1 MRMRIPIL
9 AVCGTM
15 AGAGLAIGDA
25 SARSAIVVVTC
36 DVMGERSMAMR
47 GILVHVDEH
56 QSLPSVLTCAL
67 LVARRFDSQIDGLHA
82 RPGAP
87 RIIPVAPEGAFIP
100 ASEIVEDLE
109 RADRDLDRQLRER
122 YDAFMREHGVAA
134 AGSVLP
140 GAEAAAAWREDAG
153 SGYETLGSLG
163 RAYDLIAVARPM
175 PGAAVPSMSALE
187 AALFESGR
195 PILIA
200 PPAPPAR
207 LGDVVVIA
215 WNGSTETARTIAVA
229 MPFLEQAESVV
240 VLSVEPGMVPG
251 PPGAEIARG
260 LAVNGIAARA
270 QQINAGE
277 RTVGAAIL
285 DECRT
290 LGADLLLKGAY
301 THSRLRQ
308 MIFGGATSHI
318 LGAAELPV
326 IMAH

>member
-1 MRMRIPIL
+1 M
-9 AVCGTM
+9 T
-15 AGAGLAIGDA
+15 
-25 SARSAIVVVTC
+25 
-36 DVMGERSMAMR
+36 MR

-56 QSLPSVLTCAL
+56 RALQSVLSCAL
-67 LVARRFDSQIDGLHA
+67 LAARRFNGQMDGLHA

-109 RADRDLDRQLRER
+109 RADRDLDRRER
-122 YDAFMREHGVAA
+122 FETFMREHGVAA

-140 GAEAAAAWREDAG
+140 GAELAAAWRDDGVA
-153 SGYETLGSLG
+153 GYEALGGLG
-163 RAYDLIAVARPM
+163 RTYDLIVVGRPL

-200 PPAPPAR
+200 PPAPPHK
-207 LGDVVVIA
+207 LGEVVVVA
-215 WNGSTETARTIAVA
+215 WNGSTETARTIALA
-229 MPFLEQAESVV
+229 MPFLSQAETVV
-240 VLSVEPGMVPG
+240 VLSVEEGMVPG
-251 PPGAEIARG
+251 PSGAEIAQG
-260 LAVNGIAARA
+260 LVRNGIAART
-270 QQINAGE
+270 QQIRAGE
-277 RTVGAAIL
+277 RSTGAAIL
-285 DECRT
+285 EECAA

>member
-1 MRMRIPIL
+1 MIM
-9 AVCGTM
+9 T
-15 AGAGLAIGDA
+15 
-25 SARSAIVVVTC
+25 
-36 DVMGERSMAMR
+36 MR

-56 QSLPSVLTCAL
+56 RALHSVLICAL
-67 LVARRFDSQIDGLHA
+67 LAARRFDSQIDGLHA

-122 YDAFMREHGVAA
+122 FDAFMREHGVPAVA
-134 AGSVLP
+134 SVLP
-140 GAEAAAAWREDAG
+140 GAEVAAAWRDEAVA
-153 SGYETLGSLG
+153 GYEALGSTG
-163 RAYDLIAVARPM
+163 RAYDLIAVARPL

-195 PILIA
+195 PVLIA
-200 PPAPPAR
+200 PPTPPNK
-207 LGDVVVIA
+207 LGDVVVVA
-215 WNGSTETARTIAVA
+215 WNGSTETARTIGLA
-229 MPFLEQAESVV
+229 MPFLTKAETVV
-240 VLSVEPGMVPG
+240 VLSVEEGMVPG
-251 PPGAEIARG
+251 PSGGEVAHG
-260 LAVNGIAARA
+260 LMRNGIAAKT
-270 QQINAGE
+270 QQIRAGE
-277 RTVGAAIL
+277 RSTGAAIL
-285 DECRT
+285 DQCRE

-318 LGAAELPV
+318 LGAAALPV

>member
-1 MRMRIPIL
+1 M
-9 AVCGTM
+9 T
-15 AGAGLAIGDA
+15 
-25 SARSAIVVVTC
+25 
-36 DVMGERSMAMR
+36 MR

-56 QSLPSVLTCAL
+56 RALQSVLTSAL
-67 LVARRFDSQIDGLHA
+67 LVAKRFDAQVEGLHA

-122 YDAFMREHGVAA
+122 FDAFMREHGVPAV
-134 AGSVLP
+134 GSVLA
-140 GAEAAAAWREDAG
+140 GAEVAAAWRDDAAA
-153 SGYETLGSLG
+153 GYEALGSIG
-163 RAYDLIAVARPM
+163 RAYDLIVVGRPL

-200 PPAPPAR
+200 PPTPPDKI
-207 LGDVVVIA
+207 GEVVVVA
-215 WNGSTETARTIAVA
+215 WNGSTETARTIALA
-229 MPFLEQAESVV
+229 MPFLTQAETVV
-240 VLSVEPGMVPG
+240 VLSVEDGMVPG
-251 PPGAEIARG
+251 PSGTEIALG
-260 LAVNGIAARA
+260 LVRNGIAART
-270 QQINAGE
+270 QQIRAGE
-277 RTVGAAIL
+277 RSTGAAIL
-285 DECRT
+285 EECAAQ
-290 LGADLLLKGAY
+290 GADLLLKGAY

-326 IMAH
+326 VMAN

>member
-1 MRMRIPIL
+1 MIAMM
-9 AVCGTM
+9 VS
-15 AGAGLAIGDA
+15 AGSVIM
-25 SARSAIVVVTC
+25 T
-36 DVMGERSMAMR
+36 MR

-56 QSLPSVLTCAL
+56 RALHSVLTCAL
-67 LVARRFDSQIDGLHA
+67 LAARRFDSQIDGLHA

-122 YDAFMREHGVAA
+122 FDAFMREHGVPAVA
-134 AGSVLP
+134 SVLP
-140 GAEAAAAWREDAG
+140 GAEVASAWRDEAVA
-153 SGYETLGSLG
+153 GYEALGSTG
-163 RAYDLIAVARPM
+163 RAYDLIAVARPL

-195 PILIA
+195 PVLIA
-200 PPAPPAR
+200 PPTPPDK
-207 LGDVVVIA
+207 LGDVVVVA
-215 WNGSTETARTIAVA
+215 WNGSTETARTIALA
-229 MPFLEQAESVV
+229 MPFLAQAETVV
-240 VLSVEPGMVPG
+240 VLSVEEGMVPG
-251 PPGAEIARG
+251 PSGGEIAHG
-260 LAVNGIAARA
+260 LMRNGIAAKT
-270 QQINAGE
+270 QQIRAGD
-277 RTVGAAIL
+277 RAVGAAIL
-285 DECRT
+285 DQCRE

>member
-1 MRMRIPIL
+1 M
-9 AVCGTM
+9 T
-15 AGAGLAIGDA
+15 
-25 SARSAIVVVTC
+25 
-36 DVMGERSMAMR
+36 MR

-56 QSLPSVLTCAL
+56 RALQSVLTSAL
-67 LVARRFDSQIDGLHA
+67 HAARRFDGQIDGLHA

-122 YDAFMREHGVAA
+122 FDAFMREHGVPA
-134 AGSVLP
+134 AGSVLA
-140 GAEAAAAWREDAG
+140 GAEVAAAWRDDAVA
-153 SGYETLGSLG
+153 GYEALGSVG
-163 RAYDLIAVARPM
+163 RAYDLIVVGRPL

-200 PPAPPAR
+200 PPAPPDKM
-207 LGDVVVIA
+207 GEVVVVA
-215 WNGSTETARTIAVA
+215 WNGSTETARTIALA
-229 MPFLEQAESVV
+229 MPFLTQAETVV
-240 VLSVEPGMVPG
+240 VLSVEDGMVPG
-251 PPGAEIARG
+251 PSGAEIAKG
-260 LAVNGIAARA
+260 LVRNGIAART
-270 QQINAGE
+270 QQIRAGE
-277 RTVGAAIL
+277 RSVGAAIL
-285 DECRT
+285 EECAT
-290 LGADLLLKGAY
+290 QGADLLLKGAY

-326 IMAH
+326 IMAN

>member
-1 MRMRIPIL
+1 MIM
-9 AVCGTM
+9 T
-15 AGAGLAIGDA
+15 
-25 SARSAIVVVTC
+25 
-36 DVMGERSMAMR
+36 MR

-56 QSLPSVLTCAL
+56 RALQSVLTCAL
-67 LVARRFDSQIDGLHA
+67 LAARRFDSQIDGLHA

-122 YDAFMREHGVAA
+122 FETFMREHGVPAVA
-134 AGSVLP
+134 SILP
-140 GAEAAAAWREDAG
+140 GAEVAAAWRDEAVA
-153 SGYETLGSLG
+153 GYEALGSTG
-163 RAYDLIAVARPM
+163 RAYDLIAAARPL

-195 PILIA
+195 PVLIA
-200 PPAPPAR
+200 PPTPPDK
-207 LGDVVVIA
+207 LGDVVVVA
-215 WNGSTETARTIAVA
+215 WNGSTETARTIGLA
-229 MPFLEQAESVV
+229 MPFLVQAQTVV
-240 VLSVEPGMVPG
+240 VLSVEEGMVPG
-251 PPGAEIARG
+251 PSGGEIAQG
-260 LAVNGIAARA
+260 LMRNGIAAKT
-270 QQINAGE
+270 QQIRAGD
-277 RTVGAAIL
+277 RAIGAAIL
-285 DECRT
+285 DHCQE

>member
-1 MRMRIPIL
+1 M
-9 AVCGTM
+9 T
-15 AGAGLAIGDA
+15 
-25 SARSAIVVVTC
+25 
-36 DVMGERSMAMR
+36 MR

-56 QSLPSVLTCAL
+56 RALQSVLTSAL
-67 LVARRFDSQIDGLHA
+67 LVARRFDAQIDGLHA

-122 YDAFMREHGVAA
+122 FDAFMREHGVAA
-134 AGSVLP
+134 ASSVLP
-140 GAEAAAAWREDAG
+140 GAEVAAGWRDEAVT
-153 SGYETLGSLG
+153 GYEALGNLG
-163 RAYDLIAVARPM
+163 RAYDLIVVGRPL
-175 PGAAVPSMSALE
+175 PGAAVPSMGALE

-200 PPAPPAR
+200 PPAPPDKI
-207 LGDVVVIA
+207 GEIVVVA
-215 WNGSTETARTIAVA
+215 WNGSTETARTIALA
-229 MPFLEQAESVV
+229 MPFLMEAEKVV
-240 VLSVEPGMVPG
+240 VLSVEDGMVPG
-251 PPGAEIARG
+251 PSGAEIAQG
-260 LAVNGIAARA
+260 LVRNGIAART
-270 QQINAGE
+270 QQIRAGE
-277 RTVGAAIL
+277 RAVGAAIL
-285 DECRT
+285 EECAAQ
-290 LGADLLLKGAY
+290 GADLLLKGAY

>member
-1 MRMRIPIL
+1 MIM
-9 AVCGTM
+9 T
-15 AGAGLAIGDA
+15 
-25 SARSAIVVVTC
+25 
-36 DVMGERSMAMR
+36 MR

-56 QSLPSVLTCAL
+56 RALHSVLTCAL
-67 LVARRFDSQIDGLHA
+67 LAARRFDSQIDGLHA

-122 YDAFMREHGVAA
+122 FDAFMREHGVPAVA
-134 AGSVLP
+134 SVLP
-140 GAEAAAAWREDAG
+140 GAEVAAAWRDEAVA
-153 SGYETLGSLG
+153 GYEALGSTG
-163 RAYDLIAVARPM
+163 RAYDLIAVARPL
-175 PGAAVPSMSALE
+175 PGAAVPSMNALE

-195 PILIA
+195 PVLIA
-200 PPAPPAR
+200 PPTPPGK
-207 LGDVVVIA
+207 LGDIVVVA
-215 WNGSTETARTIAVA
+215 WNGSTETARTIALA
-229 MPFLEQAESVV
+229 MPFLAKAETVV
-240 VLSVEPGMVPG
+240 VLSVEDGMVPG
-251 PPGAEIARG
+251 PTGGEIAHG
-260 LAVNGIAARA
+260 LMRNGIAAKT
-270 QQINAGE
+270 QQIRAGD
-277 RTVGAAIL
+277 RAVGAAIL
-285 DECRT
+285 DQCRE

>member
-1 MRMRIPIL
+1 MIM
-9 AVCGTM
+9 T
-15 AGAGLAIGDA
+15 
-25 SARSAIVVVTC
+25 
-36 DVMGERSMAMR
+36 MR

-56 QSLPSVLTCAL
+56 RALESVLTCAL
-67 LVARRFDSQIDGLHA
+67 LAARRFDSQIDGLHA

-122 YDAFMREHGVAA
+122 FDAFMREHGVPAVA
-134 AGSVLP
+134 SVLP
-140 GAEAAAAWREDAG
+140 GAEVAAAWRDEAVA
-153 SGYETLGSLG
+153 GYEALGSTG
-163 RAYDLIAVARPM
+163 RAYDLIAVARPL

-195 PILIA
+195 PVLIA
-200 PPAPPAR
+200 PPTPPDK
-207 LGDVVVIA
+207 LGDVVVVA
-215 WNGSTETARTIAVA
+215 WNGSTETARTIALA
-229 MPFLEQAESVV
+229 MPFLARAETVV
-240 VLSVEPGMVPG
+240 VLSVEDGMVPG
-251 PPGAEIARG
+251 PSGGEIAHG
-260 LAVNGIAARA
+260 LMRNGIAAKT
-270 QQINAGE
+270 QQIRAGD
-277 RTVGAAIL
+277 RPTGGAIL
-285 DECRT
+285 DQCKE

>member
-1 MRMRIPIL
+1 M
-9 AVCGTM
+9 T
-15 AGAGLAIGDA
+15 
-25 SARSAIVVVTC
+25 
-36 DVMGERSMAMR
+36 MR

-56 QSLPSVLTCAL
+56 RALQSVLSCAL
-67 LVARRFDSQIDGLHA
+67 LAARRFNGQVDGLHA

-122 YDAFMREHGVAA
+122 FETFMREHRVAA

-140 GAEAAAAWREDAG
+140 GTELAAAWRDDGLA
-153 SGYETLGSLG
+153 GYEALGGLG
-163 RAYDLIAVARPM
+163 RAYDLIVVGRPL

-200 PPAPPAR
+200 PPTPPHK
-207 LGDVVVIA
+207 LGEVVVVA
-215 WNGSTETARTIAVA
+215 WNGSTETARTIALA
-229 MPFLEQAESVV
+229 MPFLSQAETVV
-240 VLSVEPGMVPG
+240 VLSVEEGMVPG
-251 PPGAEIARG
+251 PSGAEVAQG
-260 LAVNGIAARA
+260 LVRNGIAART
-270 QQINAGE
+270 QQIRAGE
-277 RTVGAAIL
+277 RAVGAAIL
-285 DECRT
+285 EECAT
-290 LGADLLLKGAY
+290 EGADLLLKGAY

>member
-1 MRMRIPIL
+1 M
-9 AVCGTM
+9 T
-15 AGAGLAIGDA
+15 
-25 SARSAIVVVTC
+25 
-36 DVMGERSMAMR
+36 MR

-56 QSLPSVLTCAL
+56 RALPSVLTCAL
-67 LVARRFDSQIDGLHA
+67 LVARRFSSQIDGLHA

-140 GAEAAAAWREDAG
+140 GAEVAASWRDDAVT
-153 SGYETLGSLG
+153 GYEALGSLG
-163 RAYDLIAVARPM
+163 RVYDLIAVARPLS
-175 PGAAVPSMSALE
+175 GAAVPSMSALE

-195 PILIA
+195 LILIA
-200 PPAPPAR
+200 PPAPPDK
-207 LGDVVVIA
+207 LGDTVVIA
-215 WNGSTETARTIAVA
+215 WNGSTETARTIGLA
-229 MPFLEQAESVV
+229 MPFLESAETVV
-240 VLSVEPGMVPG
+240 VLSVEDGMVPG
-251 PPGAEIARG
+251 PSGAEVAQG
-260 LAVNGIAARA
+260 LVRNGIAARA
-270 QQINAGE
+270 QQVRAGD
-277 RTVGAAIL
+277 RAIGAVIL
-285 DECRT
+285 DECQA

>member
-1 MRMRIPIL
+1 M
-9 AVCGTM
+9 T
-15 AGAGLAIGDA
+15 
-25 SARSAIVVVTC
+25 
-36 DVMGERSMAMR
+36 MR

-56 QSLPSVLTCAL
+56 RALHSVLTCAL
-67 LVARRFDSQIDGLHA
+67 LAARRFDSQIDGLHA

-122 YDAFMREHGVAA
+122 FDAFMREHGVPAVA
-134 AGSVLP
+134 SVLP
-140 GAEAAAAWREDAG
+140 GAEVAAAWRDEAVA
-153 SGYETLGSLG
+153 GYEALGSTG
-163 RAYDLIAVARPM
+163 RAYDLIAVARPL
-175 PGAAVPSMSALE
+175 PGAAVPSMNALE

-195 PILIA
+195 PVLIA
-200 PPAPPAR
+200 PPTPPGK
-207 LGDVVVIA
+207 LGDIVVVA
-215 WNGSTETARTIAVA
+215 WNGSTETARTIALA
-229 MPFLEQAESVV
+229 MPFLAKAETVV
-240 VLSVEPGMVPG
+240 VLSVEDGMVPG
-251 PPGAEIARG
+251 PTGGEIAHG
-260 LAVNGIAARA
+260 LMRNGIAAKT
-270 QQINAGE
+270 QQIRAGD
-277 RTVGAAIL
+277 RAVGAAIL
-285 DECRT
+285 DQCRE

>member
-1 MRMRIPIL
+1 M
-9 AVCGTM
+9 T
-15 AGAGLAIGDA
+15 
-25 SARSAIVVVTC
+25 
-36 DVMGERSMAMR
+36 MR

-56 QSLPSVLTCAL
+56 QALPSVLTCAL
-67 LVARRFDSQIDGLHA
+67 LAARRFDSQIDGLHA

-122 YDAFMREHGVAA
+122 FDAFMREHGVPAA
-134 AGSVLP
+134 SSVLP
-140 GAEAAAAWREDAG
+140 GVEVAAAWRDEAVT
-153 SGYETLGSLG
+153 GYEALGSLG
-163 RAYDLIAVARPM
+163 RAYDLICVARPVS
-175 PGAAVPSMSALE
+175 GAAVPSMSALE

-200 PPAPPAR
+200 PPAPPDK
-207 LGDVVVIA
+207 LGEVVVIA

-229 MPFLEQAESVV
+229 MPFLAGAEAVV
-240 VLSVEPGMVPG
+240 VLSVEDGMVPG
-251 PPGAEIARG
+251 PSGGEVAQG
-260 LAVNGIAARA
+260 LVRNGIAARTH
-270 QQINAGE
+270 QVKAGE
-277 RTVGAAIL
+277 RAVGAAIL
-285 DECRT
+285 EECAT

>member
-1 MRMRIPIL
+1 MIM
-9 AVCGTM
+9 T
-15 AGAGLAIGDA
+15 
-25 SARSAIVVVTC
+25 
-36 DVMGERSMAMR
+36 MR

-56 QSLPSVLTCAL
+56 RALQSVLTCAL
-67 LVARRFDSQIDGLHA
+67 LAARRFDSQIDGLHA

-109 RADRDLDRQLRER
+109 RADRDLDQQLRER
-122 YDAFMREHGVAA
+122 FDAFMREHGVPAVA
-134 AGSVLP
+134 SVLP
-140 GAEAAAAWREDAG
+140 GAEVAAAWREDAVT
-153 SGYETLGSLG
+153 GYEALGSTG
-163 RAYDLIAVARPM
+163 RAYDLIAVARPL

-195 PILIA
+195 PVLIA
-200 PPAPPAR
+200 PPTPPEK
-207 LGDVVVIA
+207 LGDVVVVA
-215 WNGSTETARTIAVA
+215 WNGSTETARTIGLA
-229 MPFLEQAESVV
+229 MPFLAQAETVV
-240 VLSVEPGMVPG
+240 VLSVEDGMVPG
-251 PPGAEIARG
+251 PSGGEIAHG
-260 LAVNGIAARA
+260 LMRHGIAAKT
-270 QQINAGE
+270 QQIRAGD
-277 RTVGAAIL
+277 RPVGAAIL
-285 DECRT
+285 DHCQE